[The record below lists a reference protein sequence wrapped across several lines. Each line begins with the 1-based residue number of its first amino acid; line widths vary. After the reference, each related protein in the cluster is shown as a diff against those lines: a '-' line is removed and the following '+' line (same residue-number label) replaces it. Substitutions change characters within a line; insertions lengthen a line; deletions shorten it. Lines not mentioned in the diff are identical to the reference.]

1 MEVLGYCQEL
11 DPVATR
17 LRDTLSQYMQFL
29 RVPSLAPK
37 PKAPATWTPAALKKP
52 PSETLRRERQQQ
64 APPQNPD
71 LVDLL
76 LSTPTGHA
84 GPIQTSSDLLELAC
98 QPFNNDNDADDD
110 SDRDRPRSGRP
121 STATTANGSVKAY
134 RVPHVLGDVR
144 HDHSAATPARDKW
157 GRQACDDWMPF
168 GWQQCQS
175 STAFTGKSTTFA
187 LTMAQQEMMRAGV

>member
-1 MEVLGYCQEL
+1 MEILGYCQEL

-52 PSETLRRERQQQ
+52 PSETPRQQQQQQ
-64 APPQNPD
+64 APQSPD

-76 LSTPTGHA
+76 LSTPTGRA
-84 GPIQTSSDLLELAC
+84 GPIQTSSDLLKLAC
-98 QPFNNDNDADDD
+98 QPFSNDDDADDD
-110 SDRDRPRSGRP
+110 SDRPRSGRP
-121 STATTANGSVKAY
+121 STMTAATTTANGSVKGY
-134 RVPHVLGDVR
+134 RVPHVLGNVR
-144 HDHSAATPARDKW
+144 YDSATPARDKW
-157 GRQACDDWMPF
+157 GRQACDDWVPF

-175 STAFTGKSTTFA
+175 SAAFTGKSTTLA